1 MTSGK
6 RAALIVVPVVAIAIA
21 LAGAFALL
29 PQPAGDSENADN
41 NPTAD
46 GNASAGNITSV
57 ESCNAVSGRVRSI
70 LASIEGI
77 ETEETR
83 NASASLVDEY
93 CKRAQLVP
101 EISAMTSPAVGL
113 VAYGCDAGSGRLGDS
128 ELQRWLEG
136 YATIYCDNAFV
147 TIFEVSEFILVDVDQ
162 YREDLATDLEEG
174 DGGSDNATSTI
185 NTEEVE
191 AKLQEIA
198 DLAKKA
204 KSLLRSDKYYDA
216 AKAYD
221 SASKMLDQLASSH

>member
-21 LAGAFALL
+21 IAGVFALSS
-29 PQPAGDSENADN
+29 QPAENNENADN
-41 NPTAD
+41 NPAVD

-57 ESCNAVSGRVRSI
+57 ESCDSVSGRVRSI

-93 CKRAQLVP
+93 CKRAQLVQ
-101 EISAMTSPAVGL
+101 EISAMSSPAVGL
-113 VAYGCDAGSGRLGDS
+113 IAYGCDAGSGRLGDS
-128 ELQRWLEG
+128 ELQRSLEG

-147 TIFEVSEFILVDVDQ
+147 TIFEDSEFILVGIDD
-162 YREDLATDLEEG
+162 YREDLAADLEEG
-174 DGGSDNATSTI
+174 DGGSGNATSTI
-185 NTEEVE
+185 NMEEVE

-198 DLAKKA
+198 DLANKA
-204 KSLLRSDKYYDA
+204 KSLLRSDRYYEA

-221 SASKMLDQLASSH
+221 SVSKLLDQLASSH